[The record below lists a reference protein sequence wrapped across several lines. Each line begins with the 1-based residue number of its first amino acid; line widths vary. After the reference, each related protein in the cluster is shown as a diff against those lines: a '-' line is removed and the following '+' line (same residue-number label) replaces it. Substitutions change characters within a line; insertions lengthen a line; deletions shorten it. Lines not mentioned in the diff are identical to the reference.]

1 MIEKKELAATY
12 CANLRNLISAK
23 GCTQQEVADLLE
35 VSQGRVS
42 QWYKELPPL
51 YMAVQIA
58 ELFNTTVSEMI
69 GEVPANHYENSRYEF
84 NHDVFH
90 DDSPSISLD
99 LKEIESMEYLH
110 NKGIVKDDEYMDY
123 ATSKLKEIVKEIEH
137 E

>member
-1 MIEKKELAATY
+1 MIEKKELTATY
-12 CANLRNLISAK
+12 CANLRNLISVK
-23 GCTQQEVADLLE
+23 GCTQQELADLLE

-42 QWYKELPPL
+42 QWNKELPPL

-69 GEVPANHYENSRYEF
+69 GEVPARHYENSRYEF
-84 NHDVFH
+84 DHNVFRN
-90 DDSPSISLD
+90 DSPSIDLD

-110 NKGIVKDDEYMDY
+110 SKGIVKDDEYMDY